1 MSPDPRI
8 ARAEIA
14 LAAEG
19 LSGATV
25 EAEGH
30 DGDIAAVRVPAAEWA
45 RLLGADGPRVAQAV
59 KAAGFRYVALDL
71 LPSDA
76 PD

>member
-1 MSPDPRI
+1 MSTDERI

-19 LSGATV
+19 VAGATV

-30 DGDIAAVRVPAAEWA
+30 DGGVAAVRVPAAEWE
-45 RLLGADGPRVAQAV
+45 RLLGPDGQRVAQAV

-71 LPSDA
+71 RPADV
-76 PD
+76 D